1 MFGNSG
7 VIALFS
13 VIGIILNAVIFRR
26 GAKVGCAGLVLGF
39 FGMFMTLWAAP
50 VVGFFALVGLGFM
63 AFGKS
68 RSVSIRSSN
77 LEEAD
82 WIANRTAAAQSSARP
97 YAAQV
102 SQSNPLADMQV
113 ADYMGADL
121 DTDVYQIEEDFIE
134 GRINRETYVARRRAL
149 IA

>member
-1 MFGNSG
+1 MGDSTVVG
-7 VIALFS
+7 IFS
-13 VIGIILNAVIFRR
+13 VIGLILNIVIFRR
-26 GAKVGCAGLVLGF
+26 GAKVGCSAL
-39 FGMFMTLWAAP
+39 
-50 VVGFFALVGLGFM
+50 VVGFIGMISTIFNGWILGLIILIGFGFL

-68 RSVSIRSSN
+68 RSVSIESSSF
-77 LEEAD
+77 EKAD
-82 WIANRTAAAQSSARP
+82 WVANRTAAAQSSPRP

-134 GRINRETYVARRRAL
+134 GRIDRETYVARRRAL